1 MISDVFRFTK
11 LFLSRSVWHVKC
23 TVCSMEIA
31 LKPYNARQLFLIHKL
46 KIDIEKVCKKEL
58 FWLDDMKCMS
68 CHCFVNPVNNIYGIT
83 VSILKFLQNAF
94 LMKFKEVFHYG
105 MRNFTFFNIFAKHS
119 NPTKWGQYRSHE
131 YACSALNC
139 YLEDNNS
146 FWMEFTEIKA
156 KNDDF
161 LVNFPGENVLYS
173 NLKWIIQ

>member
-1 MISDVFRFTK
+1 MH
-11 LFLSRSVWHVKC
+11 FLRY
-23 TVCSMEIA
+23 
-31 LKPYNARQLFLIHKL
+31 LK
-46 KIDIEKVCKKEL
+46 
-58 FWLDDMKCMS
+58 MS
-68 CHCFVNPVNNIYGIT
+68 FIT
-83 VSILKFLQNAF
+83 GCVIFI
-94 LMKFKEVFHYG
+94 
-105 MRNFTFFNIFAKHS
+105 FFNIFAKHS

-131 YACSALNC
+131 YACGVLNC